1 MNLMNSIATPAWV
14 AGLKIATSKCDHC
27 HRSMALRNLS
37 AKKAGIKMGE
47 SWYCSSSCFTAAA
60 EKKLS
65 DLMQTPLERA
75 NRGSRMPLGLSL
87 ISRGMLTTSQFK
99 EAVHKQKKAGVEL
112 GEVLIQNG
120 AVSDEQVTAVL
131 AAEWGCPAFSV
142 PKHMAQ
148 SEIQIPSALIR
159 LYSAIPL
166 HYVAATKLLLV
177 GFVHG
182 IEYRLLYAIE
192 QITGCKTQPCFVT
205 RSDFHLQMEHIGR
218 TEGQLGDTAASGV
231 RIDNVQD
238 PAEMASI
245 LCGYGVDLEAEE
257 ARIGKCMDFL
267 WARLTSGPR
276 NFDLLFKAG

>member
-1 MNLMNSIATPAWV
+1 MNLMNSIAAPAWV
-14 AGLKIATSKCDHC
+14 AGLKIATSKCEHC
-27 HRSMALRNLS
+27 HRSMALRNFS
-37 AKKAGIKMGE
+37 ARKAGIKMSE

-65 DLMQTPLERA
+65 DLMHARLERP

-87 ISRGMLTTSQFK
+87 INRGLLTTSQFK
-99 EAVHKQKKAGVEL
+99 EAVNKQKLAGGEL
-112 GEVLIQNG
+112 GELLIQHG
-120 AVSDEQVTAVL
+120 TVSEEQVTAAL
-131 AAEWGCPAFSV
+131 AAEWGCPVFSV
-142 PKHMAQ
+142 PKHMTQ
-148 SEIQIPSALIR
+148 SGIQIPSALTR

-166 HYVAATKLLLV
+166 HYVAATKVLLI

-205 RSDFHLQMEHIGR
+205 LSDFQLQMDEVGR
-218 TEGQLGDTAASGV
+218 TEERLGATAPRGV
-231 RIDNVQD
+231 KIDNVQN

-245 LCGYGVDLEAEE
+245 LCGYGVDLEADEVS
-257 ARIGKCMDFL
+257 IGKCMDFL
-267 WARLTSGPR
+267 WARLKSGPK

>member
-14 AGLKIATSKCDHC
+14 AGLKIATSKCEHC
-27 HRSMALRNLS
+27 HRSMALRNFS
-37 AKKAGIKMGE
+37 ARKAGIKMGE

-65 DLMQTPLERA
+65 DLMYAKLERGS
-75 NRGSRMPLGLSL
+75 RGCRMPLGLSL
-87 ISRGMLTTSQFK
+87 INRGLLTTSQFK
-99 EAVHKQKKAGVEL
+99 EAVDKQKRAGGEL
-112 GEVLIQNG
+112 GELLIEDG
-120 AVSDEQVTAVL
+120 AVSEDQVTAVL
-131 AAEWGCPAFSV
+131 AAEWGCPVFSV
-142 PKHMAQ
+142 PKHMTQ
-148 SEIQIPSALIR
+148 SAIQIPSTLIR
-159 LYSAIPL
+159 RYSAIPL

-192 QITGCKTQPCFVT
+192 QITGCKTQACFVT
-205 RSDFHLQMEHIGR
+205 RSDFRLQMEQIDR
-218 TEGQLGDTAASGV
+218 AEQRLGEIAPSGV
-231 RIDNVQD
+231 KIDNVQD

-257 ARIGKCMDFL
+257 ANIGKCMDFL
-267 WARLTSGPR
+267 WARLKSGPK

>member
-14 AGLKIATSKCDHC
+14 AGLKIATSKCEHC

-47 SWYCSSSCFTAAA
+47 AWYCSSTCFTAAV

-65 DLMQTPLERA
+65 DLMHTRLERA

-99 EAVHKQKKAGVEL
+99 EAVDKQKKAGVEL
-112 GEVLIQNG
+112 GEVLVEQG
-120 AVSDEQVTAVL
+120 AVSEEQVTAVL
-131 AAEWGCPAFSV
+131 AAEWGCPVFSV
-142 PKHMAQ
+142 PKHMTQ

-192 QITGCKTQPCFVT
+192 QITGCKTQACFVT
-205 RSDFHLQMEHIGR
+205 RSDFQLQMEQIVR
-218 TEGQLGDTAASGV
+218 SEGKPGETAPRGV
-231 RIDNVQD
+231 KIDNVQN

-257 ARIGKCMDFL
+257 AKIGRCMDFL
-267 WARLTSGPR
+267 WARLKSGPK